1 MRPEDFVRSLTFGA
15 KQKQEL
21 GLDSYQRFEPNMYN
35 LDINV
40 SEGSVF
46 KHFGNQGLISFSD
59 YLFLLTLLSSI
70 K

>member
-1 MRPEDFVRSLTFGA
+1 MRPEDFVRSLTFGD

-40 SEGSVF
+40 SEDSVF
-46 KHFGNQGLISFSD
+46 KYFGNQGLISFSD

-70 K
+70 